1 MNAASLMPDH
11 RLEIAPESLAHF
23 YSPHRSRSPDL
34 SSISATRR
42 AETGEA
48 MAKRKPSTPANR
60 SEAPLSGDVEPAYSY
75 ADLERRGE
83 GSRWTIDRRV
93 RDGTYPLPDY
103 FVGPYP
109 RWLASTIRRHREAL
123 IAATRGPNGR
133 Q

>member
-1 MNAASLMPDH
+1 
-11 RLEIAPESLAHF
+11 
-23 YSPHRSRSPDL
+23 
-34 SSISATRR
+34 
-42 AETGEA
+42 
-48 MAKRKPSTPANR
+48 MAKGKTAVPAKR
-60 SEAPLSGDVEPAYSY
+60 SEATLSGDVEPAYGY

-93 RDGTYPLPDY
+93 RDGSYPLPDY

-133 Q
+133 R